1 MIAALRPHLRTADEG
16 SSPGGPERL
25 WRARLDL
32 ELRLRAGRTRI
43 GAVSHQGP
51 LRIQRAFHPEPDGT
65 AHVVV
70 LHPPGGCVG
79 GDHLHVR
86 AALQPTARAL
96 LTTPGAGKVYRTNG
110 HRAELHTTL
119 DVAEG
124 AHLEHVP
131 QEMVVYE
138 DADAALTTRV
148 RLETGARFL
157 GWEVVCLGRPAAGE
171 GFARGSLR
179 LDFTVEADG
188 VPIFVERGHVVGGTA
203 LADAPWGLRG
213 HAAFGTLVATLADA
227 HTDVLAAT
235 RDGLRE
241 AANERRAEAAATCLA
256 SPRGPLLVVRALG
269 RDGTRVR
276 QVLEAVRHRVRDGW
290 QRPRIDPGIW
300 RS

>member
-1 MIAALRPHLRTADEG
+1 M
-16 SSPGGPERL
+16 
-25 WRARLDL
+25 
-32 ELRLRAGRTRI
+32 

-51 LRIQRAFHPEPDGT
+51 LRVQRAFHPEPDGT

-79 GDHLHVR
+79 GDRLHVR
-86 AALQPTARAL
+86 AALRPGARAL

-148 RLETGARFL
+148 RLEAGARFL

-179 LDFTVEADG
+179 LDFTVETDG
-188 VPIFVERGHVVGGTA
+188 VPIFVERGHVAGGTA
-203 LADAPWGLRG
+203 LAEAAWGLRG
-213 HAAFGTLVATLADA
+213 HAAFGTLVATLAKA
-227 HTDVLAAT
+227 PNDVLAAT
-235 RDGLRE
+235 RDALHEDSG
-241 AANERRAEAAATCLA
+241 AAADERPVEAAATCLA
-256 SPRGPLLVVRALG
+256 TPRGSLLVVRALG

-276 QVLEAVRHRVRDGW
+276 KVLETVRHRVRDGW